1 MDSDLAQRRP
11 GTGSFT
17 LVELLVVIAI
27 IALLATLLLPS
38 LKSARDSAY
47 SAQCKNNLR
56 QISTAVFFYLDDN
69 QGFFFPAYY
78 GGYSNN
84 PAPYNDFE
92 WEARL
97 ISTLG
102 VPVPSWSLE
111 TVRPIYRCEAHR
123 RGVLRASANGYAG
136 WNFGFNGNRS
146 MYSYNADLGPL
157 YGVPTYNLNA
167 IAAPHSTI
175 VMMDGIPAVNNA
187 ALQIVVRGRS
197 MQGYMTIAPYDAKS
211 IFFPWHQANY
221 NNVAFCDGHV
231 AAVTSTQIVKSAL
244 NPR

>member
-1 MDSDLAQRRP
+1 MNSDLAQRRP

-27 IALLATLLLPS
+27 IALLATVLLPS

-56 QISTAVFFYLDDN
+56 QIDAAVFFYLDDN

-102 VPVPSWSLE
+102 VPVPAWALE
-111 TVRPIYRCEAHR
+111 TIRPIYRCEAHR

-136 WNFGFNGNRS
+136 WTFSFNGNRS

-157 YGVPTYNLNA
+157 YGVLTYNLNA
-167 IAAPHSTI
+167 LTTPGSMI

-197 MQGYMTIAPYDAKS
+197 MQGYMTGAGYDPKS
-211 IFFPWHQANY
+211 IFFPWHQASY
-221 NNVAFCDGHV
+221 NNAAFCDGHV
-231 AAVTSTQIVKSAL
+231 ASVLTTQIVRSAL
-244 NPR
+244 TPH